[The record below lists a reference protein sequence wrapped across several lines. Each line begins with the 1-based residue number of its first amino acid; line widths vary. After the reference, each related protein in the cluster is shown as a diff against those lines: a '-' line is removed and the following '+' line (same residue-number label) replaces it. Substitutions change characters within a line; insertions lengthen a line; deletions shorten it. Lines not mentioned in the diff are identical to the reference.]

1 MMGLNLDEII
11 SQIKE
16 KKGLSEE
23 DIKLKI
29 SQKRD
34 KLSGLVS
41 EEGAAHIIANE
52 LGIDLM
58 ESIRKHGLKINKLKP
73 GMRVGVTGK
82 VVKCYEVRS
91 FVRNEKTSKV
101 GSFLIGDDSGLI
113 RIVLWDENHIAKME
127 NGEIKPDTILKLENG
142 NVKENNGYQEMHLGN
157 FSQLEINPEGV
168 EDIQVVQRANASSEM
183 GESEVKISKLSEAN
197 AGDNLTVYGTIVQL
211 FEPRSY
217 DGCSECAKKVID
229 GKCMAH
235 PMAIAKKIPI
245 LNFFVDD
252 GNAGM
257 RAVAFRDTA
266 ASLLDLDDDGMQG
279 LIGNPTAF
287 EEIQKK
293 VLGTQKVLSGR
304 ITSNELYNRNEFM
317 VRAVVNMDPKDVL
330 EKLMK

>member
-16 KKGLSEE
+16 KKGLSED

-58 ESIRKHGLKINKLKP
+58 ESIRKHGLKIVKLKP

-82 VVKCYEVRS
+82 VLKCYEVRS

-101 GSFLIGDDSGLI
+101 GSFLMGDDSGLI
-113 RIVLWDENHIAKME
+113 RIVLWDDNHIAKME
-127 NGEIKPDTILKLENG
+127 NGEIKPDTILKLGNG
-142 NVKENNGYQEMHLGN
+142 TVKENNGYMEMHLGN

-168 EDIQVVQRANASSEM
+168 EDIKVIQRPDSSPGM
-183 GESEVKISKLSEAN
+183 DAEVKFSKLSEVS

-211 FEPRSY
+211 FERRSY
-217 DGCSECAKKVID
+217 EGCSECAKKVIE
-229 GKCMAH
+229 GKCATH
-235 PMAIAKKIPI
+235 PTATAKKIPI
-245 LNFFVDD
+245 LNFFLDD

-257 RAVAFRDTA
+257 RAVAFRDA
-266 ASLLDLDDDGMQG
+266 AAKLLDLDDEAMQG
-279 LIGNPTAF
+279 IIGNTPAF

-317 VRAVVNMDPKDVL
+317 VRDVITMDPKEVL
-330 EKLMK
+330 EKIMK